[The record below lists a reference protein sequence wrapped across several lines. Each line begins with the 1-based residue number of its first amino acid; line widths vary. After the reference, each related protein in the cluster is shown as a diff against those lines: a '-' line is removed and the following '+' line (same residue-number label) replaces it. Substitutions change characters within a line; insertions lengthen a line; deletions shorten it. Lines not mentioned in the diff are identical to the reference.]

1 MIMNRIRVPQ
11 ASTCDY
17 EKEGTVHRK
26 SGILFASGL
35 LLLLMVAACGQA
47 MPAQTPSP
55 TTESPSTA
63 MEHFARG
70 VELSTAG
77 QFQEAA
83 DEYQKALAVD
93 PKNVDAMT
101 NLGVTYYSL
110 ERFDDA
116 IAQYLQAIELA
127 PNDGDIHSNLAAA
140 HVQKY
145 ELTGSQAQL
154 DKALEEYEKA
164 VELKPD
170 LAEAHFGL
178 GELSMHLWAASRTPS
193 KRLRGFRSWT
203 KGTARRPPRTRNS
216 TSYGSEVNRCT
227 N

>member
-1 MIMNRIRVPQ
+1 M
-11 ASTCDY
+11 
-17 EKEGTVHRK
+17 HRK

-178 GELSMHLWAASRTPS
+178 GVVYALVGRKQDAIQAFERFQELDKGNSPQATENAKQYLL
-193 KRLRGFRSWT
+193 RLRG
-203 KGTARRPPRTRNS
+203 
-216 TSYGSEVNRCT
+216 E
-227 N
+227 